1 MAMKK
6 KHRKLLLIA
15 GVGVGGYLAYRFVY
29 VPWKASQVAGGNT
42 VATLPG
48 ASLWNDLF
56 PSSTL
61 PAVDLPAPTSLIT
74 APTSIDSTLPAPIS
88 TGGTLGPVYGG
99 VLGAC
104 LAAKPTWSPSYCQQR
119 LDGYVSAAQSAKAAI
134 ANLQNGANP
143 AAAGIPAAQAQLA
156 LEQAALAAAKDSYD
170 KLTAAGDAVGAQQF
184 SAAMIDHQNDINDL
198 TARIAAASTAND
210 NSAAIA
216 AWEGQLAAL
225 DSDYFNLTGAHLT
238 GGV

>member
-1 MAMKK
+1 MAIKK

-29 VPWKASQVAGGNT
+29 VPWKAGQAALPATPAGGNG
-42 VATLPG
+42 L
-48 ASLWNDLF
+48 LNYLF
-56 PSSTL
+56 PTTTPL
-61 PAVDLPAPTSLIT
+61 PAVNLPSPTSLIT
-74 APTSIDSTLPAPIS
+74 APTSLPAPIS
-88 TGGTLGPVYGG
+88 TGGTLGPQYGG

-119 LDGYVSAAQSAKAAI
+119 LNQYVAAAQEAQAAI
-134 ANLQNGANP
+134 ANLSGATANP
-143 AAAGIPAAQAQLA
+143 AAAGIPAAQAQIA
-156 LEQAALAAAKDSYD
+156 AEQAAYNAAKDSYD
-170 KLTAAGDAVGAQQF
+170 KLTAAGDAVGAQKF
-184 SAAMIDHQNDINDL
+184 SAAMIGHQNDINDL

-210 NSAAIA
+210 NSSAIA

-225 DSDYFNLTGAHLT
+225 DQDYFNLTGAHLT